1 MNAFQQPS
9 LRTIKSLAV
18 FAVVLGTAAA
28 IVGTPTGRKRVV
40 LDTDELARIV
50 ENEKDHVDAT
60 DLAGWI
66 QQKKSGLRII
76 DLRSRT
82 EFDSLHI
89 PGAINH
95 SMVGVD
101 SIVQRN
107 ETIVLYSDGGVHSA
121 QAWFL
126 LKARQF
132 PRVYFLRGGFEEWE
146 SEVLFPRFSRQ
157 QSSDVEVQKRIKL
170 AESFGGK
177 AILTETEARATSPT
191 AGGKDKSPL
200 KVPTK
205 EPERDT
211 FRRVC

>member
-1 MNAFQQPS
+1 MNTFQQPS
-9 LRTIKSLAV
+9 FRTIKAIAV

-28 IVGTPTGRKRVV
+28 IVGTPARKQRVV

-50 ENEKDHVDAT
+50 ENEEDHVDAT
-60 DLAGWI
+60 DLADWI
-66 QQKKSGLRII
+66 LQKKGDVRIV

-89 PGAINH
+89 PGAVNH
-95 SMVGVD
+95 SLVGLD
-101 SIVQRN
+101 SIVRRD

-146 SEVLFPRFSRQ
+146 SEVLFPRFSPQ
-157 QSSDVEVQKRIKL
+157 QLSDVEVRKRINV
-170 AESFGGK
+170 AVSFGGK
-177 AILTETEARATSPT
+177 AIVTGTKATAMSPRA
-191 AGGKDKSPL
+191 GQRKKSPL
-200 KVPTK
+200 KVPAI
-205 EPERDT
+205 EHERDT

>member
-1 MNAFQQPS
+1 VNPFQQPT
-9 LRTIKSLAV
+9 LRTIKSIAA
-18 FAVVLGTAAA
+18 FAIVLGTAAA
-28 IVGTPTGRKRVV
+28 IVGTPSRRERVV
-40 LDTDELARIV
+40 LDTDQLARIV
-50 ENEKDHVDAT
+50 ENEEDHVDAT

-66 QQKKSGLRII
+66 QEKKSGLRII
-76 DLRSRT
+76 DLRSRA

-89 PGAINH
+89 PGAISH
-95 SMVGVD
+95 SLVGLD
-101 SIVQRN
+101 SAVRRE

-132 PRVYFLRGGFEEWE
+132 PRVYFLRGGYEEWE

-157 QSSDVEVQKRIKL
+157 QLSDPEVQKRIRL

-177 AILTETEARATSPT
+177 AILTKTETHVTSPT
-191 AGGKDKSPL
+191 TGGKDKSPL

-205 EPERDT
+205 ESERDS